1 MTSGNGGEVSTR
13 RITTTMIVVLLFGL
27 ATGSVLLL
35 GYAIAAA
42 SILMIVGL
50 LVKRAIR
57 RPIDAHSD
65 VPPIRALDIDDRE
78 AA

>member
-1 MTSGNGGEVSTR
+1 MTIGNGGKVSTR

-57 RPIDAHSD
+57 RPIDVHSD